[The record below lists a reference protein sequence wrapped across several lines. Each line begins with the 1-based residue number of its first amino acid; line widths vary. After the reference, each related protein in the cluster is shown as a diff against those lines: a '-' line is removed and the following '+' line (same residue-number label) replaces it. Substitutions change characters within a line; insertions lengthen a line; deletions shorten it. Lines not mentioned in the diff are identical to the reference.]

1 MGKRLAVLVG
11 CNYPST
17 QFMLHGCINDVVAMR
32 DVLLQRFGFDSSH
45 VELLTDVPVPGSLIL
60 PTGAN
65 IKAALNRMVDKA
77 EAGDVL
83 FFHFSGH
90 GTTISSL
97 EPGQPFR
104 QDEAIVPC
112 DLNVITD
119 MDLRQ
124 LIRRLPKGSSF
135 TILSDSCHSGGLIDK
150 EKEQIGHSTLEKI
163 IPTVYHRPKSISSK
177 TIHQCLKSVWPEPNP
192 DIGSLMSGIFGKD
205 VSLKFLPQLERD
217 LFKSLDENEGILLSG
232 CEANETSADVV
243 WSNSSGGK
251 AYGAF
256 TSAVRQVLAENSGA
270 LSNRQVVMMSR
281 KVLKEHGFQQH
292 ACLYSSD
299 GNAGA
304 NFLGSQQPSPT
315 PKEQF
320 FFSKYTGVATDE
332 AVKN

>member
-1 MGKRLAVLVG
+1 
-11 CNYPST
+11 
-17 QFMLHGCINDVVAMR
+17 MLHGCINDVVAMR

-45 VELLTDVPVPGSLIL
+45 VELLTDVPVSGSLIL

-65 IKAALNRMVDKA
+65 IKVALNRMVDKA
-77 EAGDVL
+77 ETGDVL

-104 QDEAIVPC
+104 QHEAIVPC
-112 DLNVITD
+112 DLNLITD

-150 EKEQIGHSTLEKI
+150 DKEQIGPSTIEKI
-163 IPTVYHRPKSISSK
+163 IPSFYHKPK
-177 TIHQCLKSVWPEPNP
+177 TIPVATIVECLTAVPTIVQGVAEAAST
-192 DIGSLMSGIFGKD
+192 IGSLFSGIFGKD
-205 VSLKFLPQLERD
+205 VSLKFLPQLEKD
-217 LFKSLDENEGILLSG
+217 LLKSLDENEGILFSG
-232 CEANETSADVV
+232 CQANESSADVAA
-243 WSNSSGGK
+243 SGNIGGK

-256 TSAVRQVLAENSGA
+256 TSAVRMVLTENSGE
-270 LSNRQVVMMSR
+270 LSNKQLVMMAR

-299 GNAGA
+299 GNADA
-304 NFLGSQQPSPT
+304 NFLGSQQPNPT
-315 PKEQF
+315 PEEEF
-320 FFSKYTGVATDE
+320 FPSQ
-332 AVKN
+332 

>member
-1 MGKRLAVLVG
+1 
-11 CNYPST
+11 
-17 QFMLHGCINDVVAMR
+17 MR
-32 DVLLQRFGFDSSH
+32 DLLLQRFGFDSSH
-45 VELLTDVPVPGSLIL
+45 VELLTDVPVTGSLIL

-119 MDLRQ
+119 IDLRQ

-135 TILSDSCHSGGLIDK
+135 TILSDSCHSGSLIDK
-150 EKEQIGHSTLEKI
+150 EKEQIGLSTLEKI
-163 IPTVYHRPKSISSK
+163 IPSVYHRPKSTSSK
-177 TIHQCLKSVWPEPNP
+177 TIHQCPKSVPGGCFPHVPIGPGGCFPNFPGTTEPNP

-243 WSNSSGGK
+243 GSNSSGGK

-281 KVLKEHGFQQH
+281 KVLKEHGFQKH

-299 GNAGA
+299 GNADA
-304 NFLGSQQPSPT
+304 NFLGSQQRSPT